1 MRNLLESFLGKEI
14 DVNCGS
20 ALLSGKVT
28 RVEGPILQLERD
40 GVTVYVNIEK
50 IVALMETREKKSS
63 TPPGF
68 VLKTG

>member
-14 DVNCGS
+14 DVNCGA

-28 RVEGPILQLERD
+28 RVEGQILHLEKD
-40 GVTVYVNIEK
+40 GMTVYVNIEK